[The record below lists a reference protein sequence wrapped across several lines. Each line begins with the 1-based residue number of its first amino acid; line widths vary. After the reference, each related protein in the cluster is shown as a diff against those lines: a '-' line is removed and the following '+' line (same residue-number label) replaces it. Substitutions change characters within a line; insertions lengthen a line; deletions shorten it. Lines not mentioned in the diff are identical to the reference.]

1 MLGLR
6 LYVCLILLVCQCTSQ
21 PIDSI
26 VETILSQFTRSDVVA
41 LGEWH
46 WTQEDSDLRIQLV
59 RHPQFPEKVRL
70 VVTECGNALHQT
82 VLDRYVNGENVPQ
95 QEFQKLLRDVTSP
108 GGCDSPVYEQ
118 FLQEIQKINRSL
130 PLDRK
135 IHVLAGDHP
144 IDWENILSSQDWRQ
158 ISESRDSFAST
169 LIAHEILKK
178 QQKALIVYGA
188 GHIYRNMIDSAPRN
202 LVSLLDRELPG
213 RVYTVIR
220 ILGGRKN
227 PMLLSLRGTALGE
240 RDANEVISRD
250 LPSRWFA
257 EGLKIEKVA
266 DAAIYRAT
274 DTIMNPPASIR
285 TDTAYTAEKARRMKL
300 ISGSK

>member
-6 LYVCLILLVCQCTSQ
+6 LYVCLILPVCQCTPQ

-144 IDWENILSSQDWRQ
+144 IDWENIRSSQDWRQ

-274 DTIMNPPASIR
+274 DTIMNPPPSIR